1 MDFGMLTPAFSRISL
16 TSFLMR
22 VVITVVC
29 VIVNTMY
36 SFCIQDINLPHKY
49 PEKS

>member
-1 MDFGMLTPAFSRISL
+1 MLTPAFSRTSL

-36 SFCIQDINLPHKY
+36 SFCIQEYKGCGDGGMVCY
-49 PEKS
+49 GE